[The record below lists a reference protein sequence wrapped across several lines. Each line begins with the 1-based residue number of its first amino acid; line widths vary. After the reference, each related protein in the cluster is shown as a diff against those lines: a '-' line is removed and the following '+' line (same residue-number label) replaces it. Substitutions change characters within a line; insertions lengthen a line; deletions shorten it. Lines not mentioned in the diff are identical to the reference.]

1 MKDRDEIISPFRRKV
16 LERHGINDDQVTS
29 LLIVERYQRH
39 PEPNNS
45 IVKLMLSAIDADL
58 PLEAQIVRREVELG
72 RALMMEKSNKKL
84 WGFSLSLEGT
94 RLRVRLI

>member
-39 PEPNNS
+39 PDPNNS
-45 IVKLMLSAIDADL
+45 IVKLMLAAIDGEL
-58 PLEAQIVRREVELG
+58 PVELG
-72 RALMMEKSNKKL
+72 RALTDKEIEQEIMEFQSKP
-84 WGFSLSLEGT
+84 
-94 RLRVRLI
+94 RRQAA